1 MSDTSFRLRKKERLC
16 SKKQIGELFED
27 SNSFFV
33 YPFRVIWRMTDDKRE
48 YPVQFAISVGKKRIR
63 RAVKR
68 NYLKRRIK
76 EAYRLNKHL
85 ITDDLAGK
93 SLDMM
98 LVYMTSDMKE
108 FSDIE
113 PSMIKLLKRMK
124 VELLAFEDKQG
135 K

>member
-33 YPFRVIWRMTDDKRE
+33 YPFRVIWRMTDEQRDF
-48 YPVQFAISVGKKRIR
+48 PVQFAISVGKRRIK

-76 EAYRLNKHL
+76 EAYRLNKHI
-85 ITDDLAGK
+85 ITDDLTGK
-93 SLDMM
+93 SLDVM

-113 PSMIKLLKRMK
+113 PSMVKLLKRMN
-124 VELLAFEDKQG
+124 VEIVSQEDSQDQ
-135 K
+135 